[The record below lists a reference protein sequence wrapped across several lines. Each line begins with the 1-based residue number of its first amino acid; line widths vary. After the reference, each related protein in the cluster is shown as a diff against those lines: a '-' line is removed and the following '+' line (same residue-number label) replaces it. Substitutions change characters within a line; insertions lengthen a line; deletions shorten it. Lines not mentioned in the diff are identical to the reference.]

1 MRTIAV
7 SDDAVPAEV
16 QVRREPGAPHRD
28 QRARPAQTDP
38 VGHRDDGIGS
48 VGAHYPARAFVD
60 IVDVVTAADRGGPGA
75 RALDIIQR
83 EVKLTPGP
91 AVPDADSLQH
101 RC

>member
-1 MRTIAV
+1 V
-7 SDDAVPAEV
+7 N
-16 QVRREPGAPHRD
+16 QVRLIATSVP
-28 QRARPAQTDP
+28 RPAQTDP

-60 IVDVVTAADRGGPGA
+60 IVDVVTAADRGGPGS